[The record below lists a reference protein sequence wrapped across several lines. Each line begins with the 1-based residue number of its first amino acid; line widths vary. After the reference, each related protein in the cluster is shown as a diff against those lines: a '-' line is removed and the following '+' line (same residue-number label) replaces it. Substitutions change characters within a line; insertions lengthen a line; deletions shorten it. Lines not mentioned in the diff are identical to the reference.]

1 MGTAK
6 ICYYTDNKDVIYDCY
21 PEREYFA
28 KYENALKHLEKL
40 KIEQEINND
49 SDIFRI
55 DSEPREII
63 FSDDKYGK

>member
-1 MGTAK
+1 MKVYSAG
-6 ICYYTDNKDVIYDCY
+6 YLDSDCY
-21 PEREYFA
+21 SEREFFI

-40 KIEQEINND
+40 KIEQETN

-63 FSDDKYGK
+63 FSDDKYESR